1 MTTKK
6 PLLWLVAIVAVLLL
20 MGGSFWA
27 GTYYETQ
34 TRATRFG
41 GFANMTPEQRQQ
53 AMQQSGRMPG
63 FGSQAQRQGS
73 ATLTGRVDKVT
84 DDTITITTQVGSLKV
99 LSSNSTLV
107 SKTTSAK
114 LGDVAKG
121 AEILV
126 QGKRDKDGNIE
137 ASKVIIISP

>member
-53 AMQQSGRMPG
+53 AMQQFRQPG
-63 FGSQAQRQGS
+63 AGSQAQRQGS